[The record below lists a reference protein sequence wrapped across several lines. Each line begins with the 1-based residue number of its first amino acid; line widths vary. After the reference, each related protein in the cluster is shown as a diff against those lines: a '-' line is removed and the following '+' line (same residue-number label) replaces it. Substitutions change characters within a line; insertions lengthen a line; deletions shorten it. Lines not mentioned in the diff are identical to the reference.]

1 MDYMRGRLQETLLA
15 GLLTFLWLVNIP
27 IAILA
32 VSRFITNRSVFITSD
47 LRRIRNDPMII
58 FQITT
63 RSATKT
69 PVVKRGIRSI
79 IESCRKIEYDKFK
92 ISIITDDPTD
102 NLELDEFDCEVVVV
116 PKSFKTSAIK
126 KGRALQYALFYRKSK
141 KENEKQIWIY
151 HMDDESF
158 VTSQTIL
165 SLLKFIR
172 DGKGVASEG
181 PIFYPLKFENA
192 NVLTALAESIRPFTC
207 YDCVSQMTNKV
218 VIKTPPLHMH
228 GSNLLVRS
236 DVEDNIGWNFG
247 PTLAEDQLFGYMV
260 YEKYGSDSM
269 GWHGGIL
276 LEQPPLNIKD
286 HFMQRRRWVLGSLQ
300 NIDKFS
306 IVHRVKLS
314 YKLMTYFLGFAAGL
328 LSTIISI
335 YVNLPIVLSF
345 FTFADTHTGNG
356 AASDSI
362 VNSFIDNLNFAFQ
375 QFYSNSALHN
385 WTTAGPIEFATGVL
399 LLFSSLI
406 WLFSYQ
412 FGLFQNLRFSQI
424 SISKKILFH
433 FQTLF
438 LCPIIG
444 LVETFP
450 AFYSIIEY
458 IFRNNR
464 NEGTPVYDFYVIE
477 K

>member
-1 MDYMRGRLQETLLA
+1 MQETVLA
-15 GLLTFLWLVNIP
+15 GLLTFLWLINIP
-27 IAILA
+27 IAVLA
-32 VSRFITNRSVFITSD
+32 VLRFITNNRVFITSD
-47 LRRIRNDPMII
+47 LRRIRNDPEII

-63 RSATKT
+63 RSATRT
-69 PVVKRGIRSI
+69 PVVKRGIQSI
-79 IESCRKIEYDKFK
+79 LESCRKVEYNRFK
-92 ISIITDDPTD
+92 ISVITEDPTD
-102 NLELDEFDCEVVVV
+102 NSELDGYGCEVVLV

-126 KGRALQYALFYRKSK
+126 KGRALQYALLHRKSQD
-141 KENEKQIWIY
+141 ENKKQIWIY

-158 VTSQTIL
+158 VTTQTIL

-181 PIFYPLKFENA
+181 PIFYPLKFESA

-247 PTLAEDQLFGYMV
+247 PTLAEDQLFGYLV
-260 YEKYGSDSM
+260 YEKYGSNSM
-269 GWHGGIL
+269 GWHGGVL

-300 NIDKFS
+300 NVDKFS
-306 IVHRVKLS
+306 TIHRIKLS
-314 YKLMTYFLGFAAGL
+314 YKLMTYFLGFAAGV
-328 LSTIISI
+328 LSTIVSI

-345 FTFADTHTGNG
+345 LSFGGVGTDNG
-356 AASDSI
+356 IASDTI
-362 VNSFIDNLNFAFQ
+362 VSSFMDNLSVAFQ

-412 FGLFQNLRFSQI
+412 LGLFQNLRFSQI
-424 SISKKILFH
+424 SLSKKILFH

-444 LVETFP
+444 LIETFP

-458 IFRNNR
+458 TFRNNR
-464 NEGTPVYDFYVIE
+464 NEGTPIYDFYVID

>member
-1 MDYMRGRLQETLLA
+1 LQETVLA
-15 GLLTFLWLVNIP
+15 GLLTFLWLINIP
-27 IAILA
+27 IAVLA
-32 VSRFITNRSVFITSD
+32 VLRFITNNRVFITSD
-47 LRRIRNDPMII
+47 LRRIRNDPEII

-63 RSATKT
+63 RSATRT
-69 PVVKRGIRSI
+69 PVVKRGIQSI
-79 IESCRKIEYDKFK
+79 LESCRKVEYNRFK
-92 ISIITDDPTD
+92 ISVITDDPTD
-102 NLELDEFDCEVVVV
+102 NSELDGYGCEVVLV

-126 KGRALQYALFYRKSK
+126 KGRALQYALLHRRSQD
-141 KENEKQIWIY
+141 ENKKQIWIY

-158 VTSQTIL
+158 VTTQTIL

-181 PIFYPLKFENA
+181 PIFYPLKFESA

-247 PTLAEDQLFGYMV
+247 PTLAEDQLFGYLV
-260 YEKYGSDSM
+260 YEKYGSNSM
-269 GWHGGIL
+269 GWHGGVL

-300 NIDKFS
+300 NVDKFS
-306 IVHRVKLS
+306 TIHRMKLS
-314 YKLMTYFLGFAAGL
+314 YKLMTYFLGFAAGV
-328 LSTIISI
+328 LSTIVSI

-345 FTFADTHTGNG
+345 LSFGGIGTGSGIATDT
-356 AASDSI
+356 I
-362 VNSFIDNLNFAFQ
+362 VSSFMDNLNVAFQ

-412 FGLFQNLRFSQI
+412 LGLFQNLRFSQI
-424 SISKKILFH
+424 SLSKKILFH

-458 IFRNNR
+458 TFRNNR
-464 NEGTPVYDFYVIE
+464 NEGTPIYDFYVID

>member
-1 MDYMRGRLQETLLA
+1 MQNLQETLLA

-27 IAILA
+27 IAVLA
-32 VSRFITNRSVFITSD
+32 VLRFITNRNVFITSD
-47 LRRIRNDPMII
+47 LRRIRNDPKII

-79 IESCRKIEYDKFK
+79 IESCRNVEYEKFK
-92 ISIITDDPTD
+92 ISVITDDPSD
-102 NLELDEFDCEVVVV
+102 NSDLDEFGCEVVVV

-126 KGRALQYALFYRKSK
+126 KGRALQYALLHRRSHE
-141 KENEKQIWIY
+141 ENKKQIWIY

-158 VTSQTIL
+158 VTTQTIL

-192 NVLTALAESIRPFTC
+192 NILTALAESIRPFTC

-228 GSNLLVRS
+228 GSNLLVQS
-236 DVEDNIGWNFG
+236 DVEDSIGWNFG
-247 PTLAEDQLFGYMV
+247 PTLAEDQLFGYLV
-260 YEKYGSDSM
+260 YEKYGSNSM

-300 NIDKFS
+300 NVDKFS
-306 IVHRVKLS
+306 VVHRAKLS

-328 LSTIISI
+328 LSTILSI

-345 FTFADTHTGNG
+345 FTFDGGGTGNSI
-356 AASDSI
+356 ASGDI
-362 VNSFIDNLNFAFQ
+362 VNSLMDNLNLAFQ

-385 WTTAGPIEFATGVL
+385 WTTAGPIEFATGLL

-412 FGLFQNLRFSQI
+412 LGLFQNLRFSQI

-433 FQTLF
+433 FQTLL

-458 IFRNNR
+458 TFRNNR

>member
-1 MDYMRGRLQETLLA
+1 MQETVLA
-15 GLLTFLWLVNIP
+15 GLLTFLWLINIP
-27 IAILA
+27 IAVLA
-32 VSRFITNRSVFITSD
+32 VSRFITNNRVFITSD
-47 LRRIRNDPMII
+47 LRRIRNDPEII

-63 RSATKT
+63 RSATRT
-69 PVVKRGIRSI
+69 PVVKRGIQSI
-79 IESCRKIEYDKFK
+79 LESCRKVEYNRFK
-92 ISIITDDPTD
+92 ISVITEDPTD
-102 NLELDEFDCEVVVV
+102 NSELDGYGCEVVLV

-126 KGRALQYALFYRKSK
+126 KGRALQYALLHRKSQD
-141 KENEKQIWIY
+141 ENKKQIWIY

-158 VTSQTIL
+158 VTTQTIL

-181 PIFYPLKFENA
+181 PIFYPLKFESA

-247 PTLAEDQLFGYMV
+247 PTLAEDQLFGYLV
-260 YEKYGSDSM
+260 YEKYGSNSM
-269 GWHGGIL
+269 GWHGGVL

-300 NIDKFS
+300 NVDKFS
-306 IVHRVKLS
+306 TIHRIKLS
-314 YKLMTYFLGFAAGL
+314 YKLMTYFLGFAAGV
-328 LSTIISI
+328 LSTIVSI

-345 FTFADTHTGNG
+345 LSFGGVGTDNG
-356 AASDSI
+356 IASDTI
-362 VNSFIDNLNFAFQ
+362 VSSFMDNLSVAFQ

-385 WTTAGPIEFATGVL
+385 WTTAGPIEFATGAL

-412 FGLFQNLRFSQI
+412 LGLFQNLRFSQI
-424 SISKKILFH
+424 SLSKKILFH

-444 LVETFP
+444 LIETFP

-458 IFRNNR
+458 TFRNNR
-464 NEGTPVYDFYVIE
+464 NEGTPIYDFYVID

>member
-1 MDYMRGRLQETLLA
+1 MYSYYFQIIQQAELQDTLLA

-32 VSRFITNRSVFITSD
+32 VSRFISNQSVFITSD
-47 LRRIRNDPMII
+47 LRRIRNDPDII

-63 RSATKT
+63 RSATRT
-69 PVVKRGIRSI
+69 PVVKRGLRSI
-79 IESCRKIEYDKFK
+79 TESCNKIDYDKFA
-92 ISIITDDPTD
+92 ISVITDDPAD
-102 NLELDEFDCEVVVV
+102 ESELAEFKCEVVVV
-116 PKSFKTSAIK
+116 PESFKTFAIK
-126 KGRALQYALFYRKSK
+126 KGRALQYAMLHRKTRG
-141 KENEKQIWIY
+141 ENRKQFWIY

-158 VTSQTIL
+158 VTPQTVL

-181 PIFYPLKFENA
+181 PIFYPLKFERA

-218 VIKTPPLHMH
+218 MIKTPPLHMH

-247 PTLAEDQLFGYMV
+247 PTLAEDQLFGYLV
-260 YEKYGSDSM
+260 YERYGSKSL
-269 GWHGGIL
+269 GWHGGVL

-300 NIDKFS
+300 NVDKFS
-306 IVHRVKLS
+306 VIHRIKLS
-314 YKLMTYFLGFAAGL
+314 YKLMTYFLGFAAGV
-328 LSTIISI
+328 LSTLVSI
-335 YVNLPIVLSF
+335 FVNLPIVLSF
-345 FTFADTHTGNG
+345 LPFSGIN
-356 AASDSI
+356 SSSI
-362 VNSFIDNLNFAFQ
+362 TNSFVDNFNLAFQ
-375 QFYSNSALHN
+375 EFYSNSVLHN
-385 WTTAGPIEFATGVL
+385 WTTAGPFEFATGTL
-399 LLFSSLI
+399 LMFSSLI

-412 FGLFQNLRFSQI
+412 LGLFQNLRFTQI
-424 SISKKILFH
+424 SLSKKVIFH
-433 FQTLF
+433 LQTLF

-458 IFRNNR
+458 TFRKNR
-464 NEGTPVYDFYVIE
+464 NEGTPVYDFYVVS

>member
-1 MDYMRGRLQETLLA
+1 LQETLLA

-27 IAILA
+27 IAVLA
-32 VSRFITNRSVFITSD
+32 VWRFISNRNVFITSD
-47 LRRIRNDPMII
+47 LTRIRNDPKII

-63 RSATKT
+63 RSATRT

-79 IESCRKIEYDKFK
+79 IESCRKVEYDKFK
-92 ISIITDDPTD
+92 ISVITDDLAD
-102 NLELDEFDCEVVVV
+102 NLELDEFGCEVVVI
-116 PKSFKTSAIK
+116 PKSYRTAAIK
-126 KGRALQYALFYRKSK
+126 KGRALQYAIHYRKSGN
-141 KENEKQIWIY
+141 ENNKQIWIY

-172 DGKGVASEG
+172 DGKGIASEG

-236 DVEDNIGWNFG
+236 DVEDSIGWNFG
-247 PTLAEDQLFGYMV
+247 PTLAEDQLFGYLV
-260 YEKYGSDSM
+260 YEKYGSNSM
-269 GWHGGIL
+269 GWHGGVL

-300 NIDKFS
+300 NADKFS
-306 IVHRVKLS
+306 VIHRVKLS

-328 LSTIISI
+328 LSTIVSI
-335 YVNLPIVLSF
+335 YVNLPIILSF
-345 FTFADTHTGNG
+345 LASAGTNNG
-356 AASDSI
+356 SGVASNNI
-362 VNSFIDNLNFAFQ
+362 INSLIDNFNLAIQ
-375 QFYSNSALHN
+375 QFYSNSALHH
-385 WTTAGPIEFATGVL
+385 WTTSGPIEFITGLL

-412 FGLFQNLRFSQI
+412 FGLSQNLRFSQI
-424 SISKKILFH
+424 SLSKKILFH

-450 AFYSIIEY
+450 AFYSILEY
-458 IFRNNR
+458 TFRKNR
-464 NEGTPVYDFYVIE
+464 NEGPPVYDFYVIE

>member
-1 MDYMRGRLQETLLA
+1 MQDTLLA

-27 IAILA
+27 IAVLA
-32 VSRFITNRSVFITSD
+32 VSRFVTNRSVFITSD
-47 LRRIRNDPMII
+47 LKRIRNDPMII

-79 IESCRKIEYDKFK
+79 IDSCREVEYNKFK
-92 ISIITDDPTD
+92 ISVVTEDPTD
-102 NLELDEFDCEVVVV
+102 QIELREFDCEVVVV
-116 PKSFKTSAIK
+116 PKSFKASAIK
-126 KGRALQYALFYRKSK
+126 KGRALQYALLYRRSRDENK
-141 KENEKQIWIY
+141 KQFWIY

-172 DGKGVASEG
+172 DGRGIASEG

-218 VIKTPPLHMH
+218 VLKTPPLHMH

-247 PTLAEDQLFGYMV
+247 PTLAEDQLFGYLV
-260 YEKYGSDSM
+260 YEQYGSNSM

-300 NIDKFS
+300 NVDKFS
-306 IVHRVKLS
+306 IIHRVKLS

-328 LSTIISI
+328 LSTVISI
-335 YVNLPIVLSF
+335 YVNLPIILSF
-345 FTFADTHTGNG
+345 LASAGTYTGNG
-356 AASDSI
+356 GADNTI
-362 VNSFIDNLNFAFQ
+362 MNSLVYNLNLAFQ

-385 WTTAGPIEFATGVL
+385 WTTAGPIEFATGLL
-399 LLFSSLI
+399 LLFSSII

-412 FGLFQNLRFSQI
+412 LGLFQNLRFSQI
-424 SISKKILFH
+424 SLSKKIFFH

-450 AFYSIIEY
+450 AFYSILEY
-458 IFRNNR
+458 TFRNNR

>member
-1 MDYMRGRLQETLLA
+1 LQETLLA
-15 GLLTFLWLVNIP
+15 GLLNFLWLVNIP
-27 IAILA
+27 IAVLA
-32 VSRFITNRSVFITSD
+32 VSRFISNRNVFITSD
-47 LRRIRNDPMII
+47 LRRIRNDPKII

-63 RSATKT
+63 RSAKRT

-79 IESCRKIEYDKFK
+79 IDSCRKVEYDKFK
-92 ISIITDDPTD
+92 ISVISDDPAD
-102 NLELDEFDCEVVVV
+102 NLELNEFGCEVAVV

-126 KGRALQYALFYRKSK
+126 KGRALQYALHYRKSRN
-141 KENEKQIWIY
+141 ENNKDIWIY

-192 NVLTALAESIRPFTC
+192 NVITALAESIRPFTC

-247 PTLAEDQLFGYMV
+247 PTLAEDQLFGYLV
-260 YEKYGSDSM
+260 YEKYGSNSM

-276 LEQPPLNIKD
+276 LEQPPLNMKD

-300 NIDKFS
+300 NVDKFS
-306 IVHRVKLS
+306 IIHRMKLS

-335 YVNLPIVLSF
+335 YVNLPIIISF
-345 FTFADTHTGNG
+345 LTSAATNNGNNL
-356 AASDSI
+356 ASDNI
-362 VNSFIDNLNFAFQ
+362 MNSFMDNFNLAIQ

-385 WTTAGPIEFATGVL
+385 WTTAGPIEFITGLL
-399 LLFSSLI
+399 LLFSSII

-412 FGLFQNLRFSQI
+412 FGLFQNLRFTQI
-424 SISKKILFH
+424 SLLKKILFH

-458 IFRNNR
+458 TFRKKR
-464 NEGTPVYDFYVIE
+464 NEGPPIYDFYVIE

>member
-1 MDYMRGRLQETLLA
+1 LQETVLA

-27 IAILA
+27 IAVLA
-32 VSRFITNRSVFITSD
+32 VVRFITNNRVFITSD
-47 LRRIRNDPMII
+47 LRRIRNDPKII

-69 PVVKRGIRSI
+69 PVVKRGIQSI
-79 IESCRKIEYDKFK
+79 LESCRKVEYHRFK

-102 NLELDEFDCEVVVV
+102 NSELDGYGCEVVFV

-126 KGRALQYALFYRKSK
+126 KGRALQYALLHRKSRD
-141 KENEKQIWIY
+141 ENKKQIWIY

-158 VTSQTIL
+158 VTTQTIL

-181 PIFYPLKFENA
+181 PIFYPLKFESA

-247 PTLAEDQLFGYMV
+247 PTLAEDQLFGYLV
-260 YEKYGSDSM
+260 YEKYGSNSM
-269 GWHGGIL
+269 GWHGGVL
-276 LEQPPLNIKD
+276 LEQPPLNMKD

-300 NIDKFS
+300 NVDKFS
-306 IVHRVKLS
+306 TIHRIKLS
-314 YKLMTYFLGFAAGL
+314 YKLMTYFLGFAAGVI
-328 LSTIISI
+328 STIVSI

-345 FTFADTHTGNG
+345 LSFSGVGTGNG
-356 AASDSI
+356 IANDII
-362 VNSFIDNLNFAFQ
+362 VSSFMYNLNVAFQ
-375 QFYSNSALHN
+375 QFYSNSVLHN
-385 WTTAGPIEFATGVL
+385 WTTAGPIEFATGIL

-412 FGLFQNLRFSQI
+412 LGLFQNLRFSQI
-424 SISKKILFH
+424 SLSKKILFH

-444 LVETFP
+444 LIETFP

-458 IFRNNR
+458 TFRNNR
-464 NEGTPVYDFYVIE
+464 NEGTPIYDFYVID